1 MWSATKAYSSRRILT
16 TTTATTTAVQRWNA
30 ARSFSSSSATTSSI
44 SSRTLVAATLT
55 AAAATTVM
63 LATTNPDSKRML
75 SSSSFIHSTTQLDAA
90 AGANAAKTVAAALH
104 ECAAQ
109 KEPATGIFFD
119 ALCNGYTLVGTGV
132 RVKYGLIKVYAVG
145 TYIDNQAVASIKQD
159 SAAIEKAL
167 LNIHVPRTI
176 RIVMHRNL
184 GIEKYTEAIVE
195 ALTPRMHG
203 QDLDKL
209 EEFKKLNPPIDLE
222 KGTFCVVSSR
232 IENTITVA
240 FWECVRVCV
249 WETLCCCAHT
259 RLCSQFIYGAPV
271 SLCVLTTTTITVC
284 SIGAVM
290 EMTIRGDTLL
300 YKNAVGGYGSIHSAI
315 FCQALLETYYGTDP
329 VSPTHKASVVQGI
342 RKL

>member
-1 MWSATKAYSSRRILT
+1 
-16 TTTATTTAVQRWNA
+16 
-30 ARSFSSSSATTSSI
+30 
-44 SSRTLVAATLT
+44 VAATLT
-55 AAAATTVM
+55 AAATTVM
-63 LATTNPDSKRML
+63 LATTDPDSKRML
-75 SSSSFIHSTTQLDAA
+75 SSSSFIHPTTQLDAA
-90 AGANAAKTVAAALH
+90 AANAAKTVAAALH

-184 GIEKYTEAIVE
+184 GIEKYTDAIVE

-232 IENTITVA
+232 IYNKHTMA
-240 FWECVRVCV
+240 FWECARV
-249 WETLCCCAHT
+249 WERLFIAHTHGCAHN
-259 RLCSQFIYGAPV
+259 LYMAPRRV
-271 SLCVLTTTTITVC
+271 FVCTTTTTVC
-284 SIGAVM
+284 SLGAVM